1 MNSHTQCRPRQR
13 RPAWRLAGCPTM
25 LACRNRDLG
34 TPVAG
39 ERHEERGGRTIEVAA
54 AMVARR
60 LPAAC
65 RATRLC
71 CNVMRV
77 GGVGSPELQG
87 IRGCGWLRQKAD
99 PSRYLP
105 AIARQCGEK
114 RCQVKPLHWL
124 CRTQRVRLRG
134 DRDLVFR

>member
-1 MNSHTQCRPRQR
+1 MAVGLFFFMAFVYELTHPVSPEAATSRMEV
-13 RPAWRLAGCPTM
+13 GCPTM

-34 TPVAG
+34 TPAAG

-99 PSRYLP
+99 PSRYLA
-105 AIARQCGEK
+105 AIARQCGE
-114 RCQVKPLHWL
+114 R
-124 CRTQRVRLRG
+124 R
-134 DRDLVFR
+134 